1 MNLNLYWV
9 RLRHLFV
16 CERKI
21 CMIKKIVSLFLVFIL
36 VFSFASCGEEQ
47 SVEDES
53 LIVDLLNSDSDKP
66 TDSDEIKMSG
76 AYPEYI
82 CGWHDGEDN
91 NTYKY
96 YYTGGEF
103 VVNYYL
109 ANGAFQTN
117 YALCVML
124 DGVLQS
130 FYIVDNITGEK
141 SELTTTLPVTMSA
154 DTEKDFSIH
163 FVPNTGNKG
172 DVLELSVGVFYD
184 YNYTIQAGAT
194 FMSYGQS
201 HDFRDAGCRK
211 VVMQTD
217 SDNTADIAS
226 YDAAYLSVDSRISSV
241 FPYLFD
247 SDGLST
253 QYIYTDTI
261 DSMFND
267 DGMINYVCAS
277 ADSVNTFNFDFI
289 AKTGTYRISVFVD
302 HVQQEI
308 ADDCYYIDVE
318 TMSDKATHIEIE
330 LDNTDMSG
338 WHHIYFMAR
347 KIDDNF
353 DCNKITSKSK
363 SYILILE

>member
-1 MNLNLYWV
+1 
-9 RLRHLFV
+9 
-16 CERKI
+16 
-21 CMIKKIVSLFLVFIL
+21 MIKKIVSLFLIFIL

-47 SVEDES
+47 PVEDES
-53 LIVDLLNSDSDKP
+53 LIADLLDSDSDKP

-76 AYPEYI
+76 AYPEYMR
-82 CGWHDGEDN
+82 GWHDGEDN
-91 NTYKY
+91 NTYQY
-96 YYTGGEF
+96 YYNGGEL
-103 VVNYYL
+103 VVKHYL
-109 ANGAFQTN
+109 ANGSFKTS

-124 DGVLQS
+124 NGILQN
-130 FYIVDNITGEK
+130 FYIVDDITGEK
-141 SELTTTLPVTMSA
+141 SEQLTVLPITMNEN
-154 DTEKDFSIH
+154 TEKEFSIH
-163 FVPNTGNKG
+163 FTPNTGNKG
-172 DVLELSVGVFYD
+172 DVLELSVGIYYD
-184 YNYTIQAGAT
+184 YNYTVQEGAT

-201 HDFRDAGCRK
+201 HDYRDAGCRQ
-211 VVMQTD
+211 VVMQVD
-217 SDNTADIAS
+217 SGISTSIES
-226 YDAAYLSVDSRISSV
+226 YNAQYLSVDSRITAVS
-241 FPYLFD
+241 PYLFD
-247 SDGLST
+247 SDGLSA
-253 QYIYTDTI
+253 QFIYTDTI

-277 ADSVNTFNFDFI
+277 ADSVNTFNFDLI